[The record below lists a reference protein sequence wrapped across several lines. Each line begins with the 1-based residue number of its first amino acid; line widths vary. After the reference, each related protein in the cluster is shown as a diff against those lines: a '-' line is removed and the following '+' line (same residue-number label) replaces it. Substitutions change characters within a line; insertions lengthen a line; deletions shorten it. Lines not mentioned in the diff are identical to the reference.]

1 MIHPSAVIEPGAVLG
16 ERVRVGA
23 NAYIAGC
30 VTIGDDVWIAPGAV
44 IGDDGFGYDP
54 QPDGSWRFREHPF
67 GVVIESDVHIGP
79 NTIIDR
85 GRRTVTLIR
94 SGARI
99 DTSCH
104 IGHHCEIGHHSLL
117 VAGVVLGGST
127 IIEDYCWIGLNA
139 TTREG
144 VTIGQHSTVG
154 MGAVVLE
161 DVPEYQVWVGNPAVK
176 LRDEP
181 RPAVTPDPQP
191 EPELEP
197 QPEPEPEPEPVEEA
211 A

>member
-1 MIHPSAVIEPGAVLG
+1 MIHPTAVIEPGAILG

-30 VTIGDDVWIAPGAV
+30 VTIGDDVWISPGAV
-44 IGDDGFGYDP
+44 IGDDGFGYDQ
-54 QPDGSWRFREHPF
+54 QPDGSWQFKEHPF
-67 GVVIESDVHIGP
+67 GVVIESDVHVGP

-104 IGHHCEIGHHSLL
+104 VGHHCEIGHHTLL

-127 IIEDYCWIGLNA
+127 IIGDHCWIGLNA

-144 VTIGQHSTVG
+144 VTIGDHSTVG

-161 DVPEYQVWVGNPAVK
+161 DVPAYQVWVGNPAVF
-176 LRDEP
+176 LRDVERLPVGEP
-181 RPAVTPDPQP
+181 KP
-191 EPELEP
+191 EPMSD
-197 QPEPEPEPEPVEEA
+197 EPVEEPA
-211 A
+211 